1 MPLGLFK
8 WTVFVERTCV
18 TLTTGVLG
26 HVFRRTEKGK
36 ETLKGELVE
45 MPERMDAKG
54 TRSVC

>member
-1 MPLGLFK
+1 M
-8 WTVFVERTCV
+8 

>member
-18 TLTTGVLG
+18 NLTTGVSG
-26 HVFRRTEKGK
+26 HLFRRTGKGK

-45 MPERMDAKG
+45 MPERTDAKG
-54 TRSVC
+54 VQSVS